1 MAGSKI
7 HADDTPVPVLAPGKG
22 KTKTARLWT
31 YVRDDR
37 PAAYQT
43 APAVW
48 FAYSQDRK
56 GEHPRQHL
64 KDFRGALQADA
75 YSGFHHLYGAGA
87 IYEVACWAHA
97 RRKFHDIHVVHASA
111 LCTALKKRF
120 AASPPA
126 FAARFVKPEPN
137 RCSTICEVGW
147 KNPFDLFQP
156 KARRRAPFVMRS
168 RTGGRS
174 RVTLTMGSWRST
186 TRRLNGRFE
195 LLHLAGRITCFVGPT
210 PAEYALPPSTRWS
223 DRRS

>member
-1 MAGSKI
+1 M
-7 HADDTPVPVLAPGKG
+7 LAPGKG

-37 PAAYQT
+37 PAGYQT

-97 RRKFHDIHVVHASA
+97 RRKFYDVHLAHSSPTTTKRCCASER
-111 LCTALKKRF
+111 CTESRKRF
-120 AASPPA
+120 AASRPSIAAQYAGACPA
-126 FAARFVKPEPN
+126 
-137 RCSTICEVGW
+137 T
-147 KNPFDLFQP
+147 
-156 KARRRAPFVMRS
+156 
-168 RTGGRS
+168 
-174 RVTLTMGSWRST
+174 
-186 TRRLNGRFE
+186 
-195 LLHLAGRITCFVGPT
+195 AGQSQALDGEG
-210 PAEYALPPSTRWS
+210 AALPVHQERRQPPSAMRFPIGVL
-223 DRRS
+223 